1 MADPNMRTTTIP
13 SCGATS
19 CGCCSGSNRPE
30 PSRPSS
36 TRGVQ
41 GSRSRREWS
50 PTSSSIRK
58 AMMMVP
64 PVDRFEASSAMNTVK
79 WNVLNWRG
87 TVGVISPS
95 VRVGAQ
101 DLANA
106 LPDGV
111 GIITRALDARVGSS
125 VEFRELL
132 ADIEHHIEQ
141 LVAAGVDVISQN
153 GVPPMI
159 VHGYEH
165 ERGLVAE
172 WESRYGVPVITA
184 VWSQVQAMRALGMR
198 RFVGLTYLVPDMND
212 LASRY
217 FTEAGFDVVA
227 MAGIGSF
234 GDAQHIPAAQIYAG
248 AKELM
253 LRHEGVDGIYLLG
266 NAWDVAKAVEPLEQ
280 DLQVPVC
287 GGRAP
292 GSWAIQHQL
301 RVRQPMVG
309 MGRLLAEFPPLPG

>member
-1 MADPNMRTTTIP
+1 M
-13 SCGATS
+13 
-19 CGCCSGSNRPE
+19 
-30 PSRPSS
+30 S
-36 TRGVQ
+36 TG
-41 GSRSRREWS
+41 
-50 PTSSSIRK
+50 
-58 AMMMVP
+58 
-64 PVDRFEASSAMNTVK
+64 K
-79 WNVLNWRG
+79 WNVINWRG

-111 GIITRALDARVGSS
+111 GVITRALDARVGSS